1 MPLVSV
7 CPFTGETLRRFEPHS
22 RAHVDRVLSRA
33 HKRAAA
39 WRQEPLRQ
47 RSQLLERVA
56 RELRQQRERLAREV
70 TREMGK
76 PLSQARAEIEKCA
89 WVCEY
94 YAQHGP
100 QFLAPEEVRTEAHR
114 SYVRFDPLG
123 VVLAI
128 MPWNFPY
135 WQVFRFAAGA
145 VMAGNTVVLKHAA
158 NVSMAALS
166 IERTWRRAGAPSGLF
181 QAVLVETEEVPR
193 LIADPRIAA
202 VTLTGSEQAG
212 RAVARLAGEHLKKCV
227 LELGGSDAFIVLADA
242 DLDRAATAAAEARTI
257 NSGQSCIAAKRI
269 IVERSAV
276 PRFLPAFVSAMRG
289 MKVGDPF
296 APDTRIGPLARADL
310 VENLHRQVEE
320 SQRLGAR
327 VELGGQPLPGP
338 GFFYP
343 PTVLTRVRPGMPA
356 FDEELFGPVAA
367 VISARDAADA
377 IRLANATR
385 YGLGAALWTRNLR
398 RAEELAGQLD
408 VGAVHINDVVHSD
421 PRLPFGGVKAS
432 GYGRELGSYGIKE
445 FTNIKSVV
453 VGT

>member
-1 MPLVSV
+1 
-7 CPFTGETLRRFEPHS
+7 
-22 RAHVDRVLSRA
+22 
-33 HKRAAA
+33 
-39 WRQEPLRQ
+39 
-47 RSQLLERVA
+47 
-56 RELRQQRERLAREV
+56 
-70 TREMGK
+70 
-76 PLSQARAEIEKCA
+76 
-89 WVCEY
+89 
-94 YAQHGP
+94 
-100 QFLAPEEVRTEAHR
+100 
-114 SYVRFDPLG
+114 
-123 VVLAI
+123 
-128 MPWNFPY
+128 
-135 WQVFRFAAGA
+135 
-145 VMAGNTVVLKHAA
+145 MAGNTVVLKHAA

-269 IVERSAV
+269 IVERAAMS
-276 PRFLPAFVSAMRG
+276 RFLPAFVSAMRG

-310 VENLHRQVEE
+310 VENLQRQVEE

-398 RAEELAGQLD
+398 RAEELAAQLD

-453 VGT
+453 VGA

>member
-1 MPLVSV
+1 
-7 CPFTGETLRRFEPHS
+7 
-22 RAHVDRVLSRA
+22 
-33 HKRAAA
+33 
-39 WRQEPLRQ
+39 
-47 RSQLLERVA
+47 LLERVA
-56 RELRQQRERLAREV
+56 QELRQQRERLAREV

-100 QFLAPEEVRTEAHR
+100 QFLAPEEVRTEARR

-269 IVERSAV
+269 IVERAAMS
-276 PRFLPAFVSAMRG
+276 RFLPAFVSAMRG

-310 VENLHRQVEE
+310 VENLQRQVEE

-398 RAEELAGQLD
+398 RAEELAAQLD

-453 VGT
+453 VGA